1 MNATHKYT
9 ETHEN
14 TYQLRCCRM
23 SKV

>member
-23 SKV
+23 PKV